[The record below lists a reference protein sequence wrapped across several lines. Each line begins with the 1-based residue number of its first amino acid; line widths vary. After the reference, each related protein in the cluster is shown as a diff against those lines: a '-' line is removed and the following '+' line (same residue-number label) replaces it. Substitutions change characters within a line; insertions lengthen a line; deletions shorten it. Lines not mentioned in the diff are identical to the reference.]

1 MSQALPAS
9 IFREHFA
16 QEPFLF
22 RKRFSLNEVEKT
34 SRLIDRVVVSSNRSS
49 GASFFKELILLI
61 ILVLLDVGLG
71 QVFEE
76 VDFPTGIE
84 LGEG

>member
-1 MSQALPAS
+1 MQL
-9 IFREHFA
+9 A
-16 QEPFLF
+16 QEPFLL
-22 RKRFSLNEVEKT
+22 RKRFSLKEVEKLG
-34 SRLIDRVVVSSNRSS
+34 RRVGWVVVSSSSFS